1 MENDI
6 MTSYNIDELE
16 QAKQLINNLIL
27 DSEMYQQCKLYNL
40 AVQVLDDA
48 IKHERQKDIQ
58 NIQQAFDNA
67 DKFRFNFSLIL
78 PM

>member
-1 MENDI
+1 

-40 AVQVLDDA
+40 AVQVLDDV

-67 DKFRFNFSLIL
+67 DKFRFNF
-78 PM
+78 

>member
-6 MTSYNIDELE
+6 VTSYNIDELE

-67 DKFRFNFSLIL
+67 DKFRFNF
-78 PM
+78 

>member
-1 MENDI
+1 MESDI

-67 DKFRFNFSLIL
+67 DKFRFNF
-78 PM
+78 

>member
-1 MENDI
+1 

-67 DKFRFNFSLIL
+67 DEFRFNF
-78 PM
+78 

>member
-1 MENDI
+1 

-48 IKHERQKDIQ
+48 IKHDYTIMY
-58 NIQQAFDNA
+58 
-67 DKFRFNFSLIL
+67 LT
-78 PM
+78 P

>member
-1 MENDI
+1 

-27 DSEMYQQCKLYNL
+27 DSKMYQQCKLYNL

-67 DKFRFNFSLIL
+67 DKFRFNF
-78 PM
+78 

>member
-1 MENDI
+1 

-58 NIQQAFDNA
+58 NIQQAFDDA
-67 DKFRFNFSLIL
+67 DKFRFNF
-78 PM
+78 

>member
-1 MENDI
+1 

>member
-1 MENDI
+1 

-16 QAKQLINNLIL
+16 QARRLINNLIL

-67 DKFRFNFSLIL
+67 DKFRFNF
-78 PM
+78 

>member
-1 MENDI
+1 

-67 DKFRFNFSLIL
+67 GKFRFNF
-78 PM
+78 

>member
-1 MENDI
+1 

-40 AVQVLDDA
+40 AIQVLDDA

-67 DKFRFNFSLIL
+67 DKFRFNF
-78 PM
+78 

>member
-1 MENDI
+1 

-67 DKFRFNFSLIL
+67 DKFRFIF
-78 PM
+78 

>member
-1 MENDI
+1 

-48 IKHERQKDIQ
+48 IKRERQKDIQ
-58 NIQQAFDNA
+58 NIQQAFDDA
-67 DKFRFNFSLIL
+67 DKFRFNF
-78 PM
+78 

>member
-1 MENDI
+1 

-67 DKFRFNFSLIL
+67 DKFRFNF
-78 PM
+78 

>member
-1 MENDI
+1 MESDI

-58 NIQQAFDNA
+58 NIRQAFDNA
-67 DKFRFNFSLIL
+67 DKFRFNF
-78 PM
+78 

>member
-1 MENDI
+1 MESDI

-48 IKHERQKDIQ
+48 IKHVRQKDIQ

-67 DKFRFNFSLIL
+67 DKFRFNF
-78 PM
+78 

>member
-67 DKFRFNFSLIL
+67 DKFRFNF
-78 PM
+78 